1 MKGLIYK
8 NHVFLRKK
16 NQFLY
21 ILLPII
27 LICATMLSACKKE
40 LDYFDSVSELRSNVL
55 LAEIDDFSLR
65 IYAVEKEYPYEIDGI
80 KRDVSKRAEFR
91 LIAPSGDAEC
101 NLSFVFNGE
110 TREGELSYDNV
121 KAEYYYSCTLD
132 ISKATEIACTLTY
145 GTTQFTLCAKSVK
158 TADTITPK
166 EALNLVV
173 DTDKDTF
180 SALTDK
186 YGFAGEICIRLIYEE
201 SPYYYV
207 GVIDRNG
214 KVTAYLLNAESGKIL
229 AKRQS

>member
-91 LIAPSGDAEC
+91 LIAPSGDAGC

-110 TREGELSYDNV
+110 TREGGVDF
-121 KAEYYYSCTLD
+121 SC
-132 ISKATEIACTLTY
+132 
-145 GTTQFTLCAKSVK
+145 
-158 TADTITPK
+158 
-166 EALNLVV
+166 
-173 DTDKDTF
+173 
-180 SALTDK
+180 
-186 YGFAGEICIRLIYEE
+186 RH
-201 SPYYYV
+201 
-207 GVIDRNG
+207 R
-214 KVTAYLLNAESGKIL
+214 
-229 AKRQS
+229 